1 MRFLFTVASY
11 YPVAGGVQMVT
22 QYTAEELVKMGHEVT
37 IIVSNYDRNGNEIP
51 SHNGVN
57 LLYTDV
63 YSFRDKIHGNKDE
76 YINLVQSMAKD
87 NDVLINVSLQTATTD
102 MLLPVLDTIKC
113 KKVLYLHDIHDFSWQ
128 TSDKES
134 IHRVISKVYYNLS
147 RKRFYNSAYKYIK
160 NYDLITH
167 LSPFD
172 LSMKYMKK
180 HGITQNI
187 VIGNAALDSVF
198 EAKSYSEKEERYFLC
213 VATYAERKYQE
224 FIVRAFYQANLKNIK
239 MIFVGREK
247 NEYLNKLLKLN
258 ENLANNRPDKR
269 IEFKVGISR
278 EETECLIANADA
290 MLLSS
295 NFERFPVVIVEAM
308 ACGVPFVS
316 TQQGCIKY
324 LPGGFIVNN
333 EDEMSYWMEFIENNQ
348 EVVKKIGA
356 AGYEYAI
363 HNMTVKSKV
372 QLLLEYLDKV

>member
-1 MRFLFTVASY
+1 
-11 YPVAGGVQMVT
+11 
-22 QYTAEELVKMGHEVT
+22 
-37 IIVSNYDRNGNEIP
+37 
-51 SHNGVN
+51 
-57 LLYTDV
+57 
-63 YSFRDKIHGNKDE
+63 
-76 YINLVQSMAKD
+76 
-87 NDVLINVSLQTATTD
+87 
-102 MLLPVLDTIKC
+102 
-113 KKVLYLHDIHDFSWQ
+113 
-128 TSDKES
+128 
-134 IHRVISKVYYNLS
+134 
-147 RKRFYNSAYKYIK
+147 
-160 NYDLITH
+160 
-167 LSPFD
+167 
-172 LSMKYMKK
+172 
-180 HGITQNI
+180 
-187 VIGNAALDSVF
+187 
-198 EAKSYSEKEERYFLC
+198 
-213 VATYAERKYQE
+213 
-224 FIVRAFYQANLKNIK
+224 